1 MMTPQDDASDSSQP
15 ADDPIFINARL
26 EMPLGVEHEIAQLLP
41 IVSGAHLKAELADR
55 ALADRLARRIRA
67 IRRREDVSLGEGLIP
82 VVLTDIWYLN
92 DTDLLMQPAIVIGE
106 PGVNAASAHWGARL
120 PKAFVVDGSHQILLD
135 PEGIDQVACL
145 WGAGPSG
152 TEAAADHFER
162 HYLEAWLESVAAI

>member
-1 MMTPQDDASDSSQP
+1 MVNPQDENVDASQP
-15 ADDPIFINARL
+15 GDDPIFINARL
-26 EMPLGVEHEIAQLLP
+26 ELPLGVEHEVGQLLP
-41 IVSGAHLKAELADR
+41 IVTGAHLRAELADR
-55 ALADRLARRIRA
+55 ALADRMARRIRA

-82 VVLTDIWYLN
+82 VVLTN

-145 WGAGPSG
+145 WGAGPAG

-162 HYLEAWLESVAAI
+162 HYLEDWLESVAAV

>member
-1 MMTPQDDASDSSQP
+1 MMTPQDDASDTSQP

-26 EMPLGVEHEIAQLLP
+26 EMPLGVEHEIGQLLP

-92 DTDLLMQPAIVIGE
+92 DTDLLLQPAIVIGE
-106 PGVNAASAHWGARL
+106 NWR
-120 PKAFVVDGSHQILLD
+120 
-135 PEGIDQVACL
+135 
-145 WGAGPSG
+145 
-152 TEAAADHFER
+152 
-162 HYLEAWLESVAAI
+162 